1 MSVDMKRAVL
11 GNSNVKILGKAGY
24 ESREEMMRQMDYI
37 ENHTMKKKGIWKR
50 SFSKLKVGRFIMQHG
65 IANPRKL
72 KVPKFLLG
80 NKHRMSEKRWQKFLE
95 QLKQTKYALPFYLKK
110 VAIIKQ

>member
-37 ENHTMKKKGIWKR
+37 ENHTMKKKGGVQ
-50 SFSKLKVGRFIMQHG
+50 FSAVFDK
-65 IANPRKL
+65 P
-72 KVPKFLLG
+72 
-80 NKHRMSEKRWQKFLE
+80 
-95 QLKQTKYALPFYLKK
+95 LPSDAVVK
-110 VAIIKQ
+110 VAFHRDPPRTEVNPSHSGNIAK